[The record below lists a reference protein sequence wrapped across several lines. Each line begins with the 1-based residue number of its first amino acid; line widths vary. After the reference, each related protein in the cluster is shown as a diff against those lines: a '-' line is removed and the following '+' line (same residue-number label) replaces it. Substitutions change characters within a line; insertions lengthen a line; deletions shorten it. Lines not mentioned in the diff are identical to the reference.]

1 MVSVEY
7 SGEVIALL
15 INKAALVVAIVR
27 WVMCWAF
34 RYIGQGLG
42 PSIFSSMV
50 TGPTQ
55 SSSSSSLQSPPSSPP
70 SIRNSLHVA
79 TYREI
84 SERLPVSGAT
94 CAVCMI
100 DLCGDDKM
108 WVLRNCSHVFHKRCL
123 DRWLDHDERQT
134 CPLCRAP
141 LLGQDLSL
149 EPEKPSWAVERLIYL
164 FGDDILM
171 GQ

>member
-15 INKAALVVAIVR
+15 INKAAYVVAIVR

-34 RYIGQGLG
+34 RYTGQGLG
-42 PSIFSSMV
+42 PSNFSSMV
-50 TGPTQ
+50 RVPTQ
-55 SSSSSSLQSPPSSPP
+55 SSSSSSPP

-100 DLCGDDKM
+100 DLRGDDKM

-149 EPEKPSWAVERLIYL
+149 EPEKPSWVVERLIYL